1 LKKDANI
8 INIEEEELEYCKQFV
23 ILRNLQLS
31 SESKLAL
38 YIGKY
43 IYSVRDFFRA
53 YSVAL
58 EKEGKKYVGQELVI
72 IQEMQRRAHQ
82 KLSELEKEFSVLD
95 TETLDTI
102 LNHLS

>member
-1 LKKDANI
+1 
-8 INIEEEELEYCKQFV
+8 
-23 ILRNLQLS
+23 LQSS

-53 YSVAL
+53 FSVGL
-58 EKEGKKYVGQELVI
+58 EKEGKKYVGQERAI
-72 IQEMQRRAHQ
+72 IQAMQRRAHL
-82 KLSELEKEFSVLD
+82 KLSESEKEFSVLD
-95 TETLDTI
+95 AEKLDTI